1 VGRWSWV
8 VGRGGVSMKEIYNKI
23 DEIRKMRE
31 DIKLSIVDKDNKF
44 IQASKIKSA
53 LSELQIT
60 AFYLDM
66 LRVEINK
73 TYDVIKSADQGVLD
87 VIIERS

>member
-1 VGRWSWV
+1 
-8 VGRGGVSMKEIYNKI
+8 MKEEVYNKI
-23 DEIRKMRE
+23 EEIRKIRE

-60 AFYLDM
+60 AFYLDL
-66 LRVEINK
+66 LRAEINK
-73 TYDVIKSADQGVLD
+73 TYDVIKSADQKVLD
-87 VIIERS
+87 EVIERS